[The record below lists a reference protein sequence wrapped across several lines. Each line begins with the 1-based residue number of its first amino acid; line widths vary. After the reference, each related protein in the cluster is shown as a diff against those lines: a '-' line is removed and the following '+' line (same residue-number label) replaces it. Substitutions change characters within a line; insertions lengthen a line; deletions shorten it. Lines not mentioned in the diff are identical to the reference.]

1 MSSKTLLAFAAGIGL
16 AAAIGWTGASTAQAA
31 DGKAPAA
38 VVTEQDIEY
47 QPEVLTVHAG
57 EAIRV
62 ENKDPFEHKTRV
74 RRLKPD
80 GSLGAMAVAGHLDKP
95 GSSFTFTLNE
105 PGTYEVRCL
114 LHDGM
119 SSIIKVVK

>member
-1 MSSKTLLAFAAGIGL
+1 MNSRVFAMAAGVGL
-16 AAAIGWTGASTAQAA
+16 AVALGWA
-31 DGKAPAA
+31 DVSPAHDSGKERIA

-47 QPEVLTVHAG
+47 QPEVLIVHAG
-57 EAIRV
+57 ESIRV
-62 ENKDPFEHKTRV
+62 ENRDPFEHKTRV
-74 RRLKPD
+74 RRQNPD

-95 GSSFTFTLNE
+95 GSSFTFTLKE
-105 PGTYEVRCL
+105 PGAYEVRCL